1 MDNIYLIGQ
10 TAEDVDTQVNTQTNT
25 VAMLFD
31 LDMFDNRVT
40 PYIDLSFYQPIVLL
54 YLSIF
59 IVWLWN
65 MYSRM

>member
-10 TAEDVDTQVNTQTNT
+10 TAEDVDAQVNTQMNI
-25 VAMLFD
+25 VAVLFD

-54 YLSIF
+54 YLSLF
-59 IVWLWN
+59 IV
-65 MYSRM
+65 

>member
-10 TAEDVDTQVNTQTNT
+10 TAKDVDAQVNTQMNT
-25 VAMLFD
+25 VAVLFD

-40 PYIDLSFYQPIVLL
+40 LYIDLSFYQPIVLL
-54 YLSIF
+54 YLSLF